1 MTDSKMKAPD
11 RSIIYT
17 VSKNGHVMG
26 DFDIDTLAQ
35 HIDWGE
41 LSFDS
46 DQYNTDDFDDWR
58 PLSEL
63 KGEVT
68 ATKANPPQ
76 AAATVVRKPR
86 AKKAPPVKPKR
97 QLVKPSLKAVPKP
110 RWGMPLSL
118 GIITGCVAAYVAA
131 HLLMTFIDIR
141 PEDRIIVRTVDRI
154 VEKVV
159 EVPGTNAL
167 TPEAARQRDIGVKV
181 ESAHDFGNDKAAV
194 FPFDKASPVHLR
206 VSVVGG
212 VIRGAIT
219 EARLR
224 DRIESLLRSKGFHFS
239 PDQNSV
245 ETEIE
250 VELQVFGTAPHIS
263 GHYAFTLRQR
273 LHAGKG
279 DVWRKGRFPVWRGS
293 KYFTGYDDA
302 TLSLVPLLSD
312 ELSSA
317 VVDALTNAGI
327 GR

>member
-1 MTDSKMKAPD
+1 MTDNKMKAPD
-11 RSIIYT
+11 RRIIYT

-35 HIDWGE
+35 YIDWGE

-68 ATKANPPQ
+68 ATKANPPH

-118 GIITGCVAAYVAA
+118 GIITGCVAAY
-131 HLLMTFIDIR
+131 LLMTFIDIR
-141 PEDRIIVRTVDRI
+141 PDGQIIVRTVDRV
-154 VEKVV
+154 VEKPV
-159 EVPGTNAL
+159 EVPGRSAST
-167 TPEAARQRDIGVKV
+167 TEAARQRDLGIKV
-181 ESAHDFGNDKAAV
+181 ESAHELGNDENAI
-194 FPFDKASPVHLR
+194 FPFDKSAPVYLK
-206 VSVVGG
+206 VSLVGG

-219 EARLR
+219 EVSLR
-224 DRIESLLRSKGFHFS
+224 DRIESLLRSKGLHFS

-250 VELQVFGTAPHIS
+250 VELQIFGTAPHIS

-317 VVDALTNAGI
+317 VVDALTNPGV

>member
-1 MTDSKMKAPD
+1 MKAPD

-17 VSKNGHVMG
+17 VTKNGHVMG
-26 DFDIDTLAQ
+26 DFDIDRLAQ
-35 HIDWGE
+35 YIDWGE

-46 DQYNTDDFDDWR
+46 DHYNTDDFDDWR

-63 KGEVT
+63 KGEVA

-118 GIITGCVAAYVAA
+118 GIITGCVAAY
-131 HLLMTFIDIR
+131 LLMTFIDIR

-159 EVPGTNAL
+159 EVPGRNAF
-167 TPEAARQRDIGVKV
+167 TPEAVRHRDLGIKV
-181 ESAHDFGNDKAAV
+181 ESARELGNDEAAI
-194 FPFDKASPVHLR
+194 FPFDKSAPVYLK

-239 PDQNSV
+239 PYQNSV

-263 GHYAFTLRQR
+263 GHYAFTVRQR

-279 DVWRKGRFPVWRGS
+279 DVWKKGRFPVWRGS

-317 VVDALTNAGI
+317 VVDALTNLGI

>member
-1 MTDSKMKAPD
+1 MTDNKMKAPD

-26 DFDIDTLAQ
+26 DFDIERLAQ
-35 HIDWGE
+35 YIDWGE

-46 DQYNTDDFDDWR
+46 DHYNTDDIEDWR
-58 PLSEL
+58 PLSDL
-63 KGEVT
+63 KGEV
-68 ATKANPPQ
+68 AAAKANPPQ
-76 AAATVVRKPR
+76 ASATVVRKPR
-86 AKKAPPVKPKR
+86 TKKAPPVKPKR
-97 QLVKPSLKAVPKP
+97 QLVKPSLKAVPKL

-118 GIITGCVAAYVAA
+118 GIIAGCVAAYVAA
-131 HLLMTFIDIR
+131 HFLMSFMDIR
-141 PEDRIIVRTVDRI
+141 PEDRIVVRTVDRV

-159 EVPGTNAL
+159 EVPGRNTF
-167 TPEAARQRDIGVKV
+167 TPEAARLRDLGIKV
-181 ESAHDFGNDKAAV
+181 ESARELGNDEAAI
-194 FPFDKASPVHLR
+194 FPFVKSAPVYLK

-239 PDQNSV
+239 PDRNSV

-273 LHAGKG
+273 LHVGKG

-312 ELSSA
+312 ELSAA

-327 GR
+327 VR

>member
-17 VSKNGHVMG
+17 VTKNGHVMG
-26 DFDIDTLAQ
+26 DFDIDRLAQ
-35 HIDWGE
+35 YIDWGE

-46 DQYNTDDFDDWR
+46 DHYNTDDFDDWR
-58 PLSEL
+58 PLSDL
-63 KGEVT
+63 KGEVA

-76 AAATVVRKPR
+76 TAATVVRKPR

-97 QLVKPSLKAVPKP
+97 QVIKPSPTVVAKP
-110 RWGMPLSL
+110 RWGMPLWL
-118 GIITGCVAAYVAA
+118 GIITGCVAAYLFAY
-131 HLLMTFIDIR
+131 LLMTFIDIR

-159 EVPGTNAL
+159 EVPGRNAF
-167 TPEAARQRDIGVKV
+167 TPEAARQRDLGIKV
-181 ESAHDFGNDKAAV
+181 ESARELGNDEAAI
-194 FPFDKASPVHLR
+194 FPFDKSAPVYLK

-263 GHYAFTLRQR
+263 GHYAFTVRQR

-279 DVWRKGRFPVWRGS
+279 DVWKKGRFPVWRGS

-317 VVDALTNAGI
+317 VVDALTNSGI